1 MLVWL
6 ALPVAFFF
14 SCLLCGLLIRR
25 VGPWLLDVPVARSA
39 HTHNTPRGGGVAIV
53 LTTYLFLFLLNVHDL
68 LALHQLLVLL
78 CALPVAA
85 TGLADDLRSLP
96 VYIRLPVHVIAA
108 SVALYLLGPVPEAFF
123 SGLMALPEAMLSLIL
138 VFALVWLLNLYNF
151 MDGIDMLA
159 AGQGLFVTAASGVM
173 LMAAQNSLAWV
184 CAGLFAAILGF
195 MVWNR
200 SPARL
205 FMGDVGS
212 TFLGFFLGLL
222 GLLTHFSGTL
232 SVWVWVLLMGVFIAD
247 TTSTL
252 FRRLLT
258 GQRIFEAHSTHAYQH
273 LARSVNSHKLAAALI
288 GAVNIFWLLP
298 LACWAFL
305 QPQYGVLLSLSGI
318 VPLMVLASALG
329 AGTPSMPSWPAR
341 IKDVFRTRNQDK

>member
-1 MLVWL
+1 MLVWF
-6 ALPVAFFF
+6 ALPGAFFF
-14 SCLLCGLLIRR
+14 SCLLCGLLIRLGR
-25 VGPWLLDVPVARSA
+25 AWLLDVPVARSA
-39 HTHNTPRGGGVAIV
+39 HTRSTPRGGGVAIV
-53 LTTYLFLFLLNVHDL
+53 LTTYLFLFLLNVLGL
-68 LALHQLLVLL
+68 LSLHQFLVLL
-78 CALPVAA
+78 CALPVAG
-85 TGLADDLRSLP
+85 TGLVDDLRSLP
-96 VYIRLPVHVIAA
+96 VFIRLPIHVMAA
-108 SVALYLLGPVPEAFF
+108 GVALYLLGPVPDAFF
-123 SGLMALPEAMLSLIL
+123 SGLMALPDTMLSLIL
-138 VFALVWLLNLYNF
+138 VLALVWLLNLYNF

-159 AGQGLFVTAASGVM
+159 AGQGLFVTAAAGIM

-212 TFLGFFLGLL
+212 TFMGFFLGLL
-222 GLLTHFSGTL
+222 GLLSHFSGTL

-252 FRRLLT
+252 LRRLLT
-258 GQRIFEAHSTHAYQH
+258 RQRIFEAHSTHAYQH
-273 LARSVNSHKLAAALI
+273 LARSLNSHVMAAALI
-288 GAVNIFWLLP
+288 GAVNVFWLLP
-298 LACWAFL
+298 LACLAFL

-318 VPLMVLASALG
+318 VPLMVLASVLG
-329 AGTPSMPSWPAR
+329 AGTQSMPAWPAR